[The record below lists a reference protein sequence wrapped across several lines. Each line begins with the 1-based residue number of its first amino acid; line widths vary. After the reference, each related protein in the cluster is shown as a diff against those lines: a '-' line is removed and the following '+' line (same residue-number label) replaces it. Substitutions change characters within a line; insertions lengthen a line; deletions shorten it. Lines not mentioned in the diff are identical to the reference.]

1 MTTFP
6 ERPAALYWR
15 ALDEEYEITVYRMG
29 LNTRV
34 CMGERGEYGTILD
47 SWCYR
52 DPQRALEA
60 AAAWSGTGDPLDGW
74 HRNPHTGR
82 RREDGDRTREYHRW

>member
-1 MTTFP
+1 LTTFP